1 MLMTALYIAF
11 ALISLA
17 LLLTV
22 ISLARGPSIPDRVL
36 GLDTL
41 YINSIALIILYGI
54 AEASTIH
61 FEAALLIAM
70 LGFVSTAALCKYIL
84 RGDIIE

>member
-1 MLMTALYIAF
+1 MLSLALNIAFVLVAF
-11 ALISLA
+11 AL
-17 LLLTV
+17 LLNV
-22 ISLARGPSIPDRVL
+22 ISLARGPSLPDRVL

-54 AEASTIH
+54 AESSTIH

-70 LGFVSTAALCKYIL
+70 LGFVSTAALCKYMI